1 MRNAT
6 FHRPINHVVAVAVLG
21 SSNVI
26 CAQIPCGYEVSTVI
40 SAPGCPDP
48 FCPATHVRDLSEP
61 IDGGLPTLVGEITEL
76 GFEDAFWWTSKTGMV
91 LLAMPPGTFTSR
103 ANSISPDGRFIV
115 GDYDL
120 STDSLNDL
128 GFLLD
133 DGKFIEINPPSPPP
147 SGSFSQPVAVN
158 TNRQVAGTTF
168 DPISG
173 FKRAFFWQDSEMTL
187 IEPTFG
193 PRTVGRDIN
202 EAGIIVG
209 WMGTAAGISSHA
221 FLWDGEAVIDLG
233 LVPNTFSTRANSVN
247 QPGHV
252 LIRGEFTEEEPS
264 DRIAGSFLWNEDE
277 TVDLG
282 TLPGYDIV
290 AGIDLNDRQQ
300 VVGLLVSIQDRSL
313 PNLGFFWQDGVMTD
327 LNDLLPP
334 DSDLTI
340 FRAESINNAGQV
352 TGRAADANNDVVTF
366 ILTPIEPPV
375 GDLDGDCAVG
385 VKDLLMLLGKWGP
398 CGDCGACPADLD
410 GDCEVGVS
418 DLLILLG
425 NWE

>member
-6 FHRPINHVVAVAVLG
+6 LHRPINHVVAVAVLAI
-21 SSNVI
+21 SNVVY
-26 CAQIPCGYEVSTVI
+26 AQIPCGYEVSTVI

-48 FCPATHVRDLSEP
+48 FCPATHARDISEP
-61 IDGGLPTLVGEITEL
+61 IDGGLPYLVGEITKL

-91 LLAMPPGTFTSR
+91 LLDMPPSTFASR
-103 ANSISPDGRFIV
+103 ANGISADGRFIV

-133 DGKFIEINPPSPPP
+133 DGKFIQINPPSPPP
-147 SGSFSQPVAVN
+147 SGSFSQPFAVN
-158 TNRQVAGTTF
+158 TSRQVAGTTV

-173 FKRAFFWQDSEMTL
+173 FKRAFLWQDGEMTL

-193 PRTVGRDIN
+193 PRSSGRDIN
-202 EAGIIVG
+202 EAGTIVG
-209 WMGTAAGISSHA
+209 WMGTSFGIDSHA
-221 FLWDGEAVIDLG
+221 FLWDGRAVLDLG
-233 LVPNTFSTRANSVN
+233 LAPNTFSTWAKSISENDRVLLRADFS
-247 QPGHV
+247 H
-252 LIRGEFTEEEPS
+252 EEPT
-264 DRIAGSFLWNEDE
+264 DRIGGSFLWNEGE
-277 TVDLG
+277 FIDLG

-340 FRAESINNAGQV
+340 FWAEVINNAGQV
-352 TGRAADANNDVVTF
+352 TGRAGDANNNVVTF
-366 ILTPIEPPV
+366 ILTPIAPPV
-375 GDLDGDCAVG
+375 GDLDRDCAVG
-385 VKDLLMLLGKWGP
+385 VKDLLMLLGNWGR
-398 CGDCGACPADLD
+398 CDDCEQCPADLD
-410 GDCEVGVS
+410 GDCLVGVS

-425 NWE
+425 NWG